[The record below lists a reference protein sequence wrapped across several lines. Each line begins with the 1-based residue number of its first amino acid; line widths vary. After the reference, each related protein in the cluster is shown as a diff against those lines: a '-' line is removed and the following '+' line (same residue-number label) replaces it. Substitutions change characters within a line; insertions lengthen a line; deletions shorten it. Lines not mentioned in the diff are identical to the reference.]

1 MYNNWNVDLS
11 DSVEALE
18 KIKHDVLPK
27 LVSGKIH
34 SIEKSQKDIMIKFG
48 KEIDTQNPILK
59 LLDIKSGIDYIREDS
74 NGLQGIASRVQWGEK
89 AWNSFTIRHERHT
102 GAETEYQKRLKQIRN
117 GYFYPAFTLQAYFD
131 NRTDN
136 NLLSVAVIRTT
147 DLYKFAEQYQN
158 YVRQNKSD
166 NVFKIVFWSDLIQ
179 KGYSLK
185 CIPKYN
191 ISDKKTA

>member
-1 MYNNWNVDLS
+1 MYNNWNIDLS
-11 DSVEALE
+11 DSVKALE
-18 KIKHDVLPK
+18 KIKLTVLPK
-27 LVSGKIH
+27 LISGTIH
-34 SIEKSQKDIMIKFG
+34 SIEKSQKDILIKFG
-48 KEIDTQNPILK
+48 KEIDIQNPILK
-59 LLDIKSGIDYIREDS
+59 LLDTKSGIDYIRE
-74 NGLQGIASRVQWGEK
+74 NKHGLQGIASRVQWGN
-89 AWNSFTIRHERHT
+89 AWNSFTIRYKRHSGT
-102 GAETEYQKRLKQIRN
+102 ETEFEKRKQQISN

-136 NLLSVAVIRTT
+136 NLLSIAVIKTT
-147 DLYKFAEQYQN
+147 DLYKFAEEYPN